1 MAIATL
7 YQSPQVTNKIL
18 GFKASVTNIVL
29 ILPLCMCRIT
39 LIKFCKETGVA
50 FQRKVIHALLVLS
63 VQRNKMET
71 LNNPKDFV

>member
-18 GFKASVTNIVL
+18 GFKASVTNPVL
-29 ILPLCMCRIT
+29 ILPLCMCGLT

-63 VQRNKMET
+63 
-71 LNNPKDFV
+71 PKK